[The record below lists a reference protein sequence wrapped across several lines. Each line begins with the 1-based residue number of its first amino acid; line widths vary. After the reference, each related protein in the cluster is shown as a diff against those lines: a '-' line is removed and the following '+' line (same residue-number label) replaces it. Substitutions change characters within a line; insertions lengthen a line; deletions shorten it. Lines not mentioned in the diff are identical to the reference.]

1 MTLLLR
7 INCLNRGIFSR
18 CKNHRVPFKT
28 DLNLH
33 YVQLYT
39 VTDSQLYIICQ
50 KRVQRQRSVTGVFIQ
65 QTDSWNR
72 EKHVYI
78 FMKYI

>member
-1 MTLLLR
+1 MTLLLL
-7 INCLNRGIFSR
+7 INCLNTGIFSR

-39 VTDSQLYIICQ
+39 VFRDRFTIIHHMSKEGTKTEECD
-50 KRVQRQRSVTGVFIQ
+50 RGFYPT
-65 QTDSWNR
+65 NR
-72 EKHVYI
+72 
-78 FMKYI
+78 